1 MFHNRIWWFNHGH
14 RQECVPAR
22 CAHLRE
28 RLVQG
33 AFLTAGR
40 RSCWRPYPSRAGQWA
55 GRGRPPR
62 LRPASRCGASGTGV
76 RRAVRS
82 RRTARHCECRVPLPR
97 RSPAG
102 GGPVPGFPQR
112 FEHPLLW
119 DSLSEHSA
127 FRARLNFPSPS
138 EASAPYIHGFAP
150 PQSTAVSSAL
160 YLTPSTKGKRNAIAT
175 LSISSSPG
183 RWIKYKQASEV
194 CPRNSRPLHDAG
206 NCLSS
211 ATLTCRPALGAEP
224 GGEFST
230 PRRPQADVLSQLSIF
245 VNKRE

>member
-1 MFHNRIWWFNHGH
+1 MSCFIIVSGGSITGIDKNVYR
-14 RQECVPAR
+14 PAALTSESVSYKAR
-22 CAHLRE
+22 FSLQVGGAAGGPIPAG
-28 RLVQG
+28 QG
-33 AFLTAGR
+33 RGPAGEGR
-40 RSCWRPYPSRAGQWA
+40 RGFARPRTV
-55 GRGRPPR
+55 RRVR
-62 LRPASRCGASGTGV
+62 DGV

-160 YLTPSTKGKRNAIAT
+160 YLTPSTNGKT
-175 LSISSSPG
+175 
-183 RWIKYKQASEV
+183 E
-194 CPRNSRPLHDAG
+194 CNSNTIDI
-206 NCLSS
+206 
-211 ATLTCRPALGAEP
+211 
-224 GGEFST
+224 EFT
-230 PRRPQADVLSQLSIF
+230 RTMD
-245 VNKRE
+245 

>member
-40 RSCWRPYPSRAGQWA
+40 RSCWRPYPSRAV
-55 GRGRPPR
+55 GRQGKAAA
-62 LRPASRCGASGTGV
+62 ASPGLAVRRVRDGV
-76 RRAVRS
+76 RHAVRS

-160 YLTPSTKGKRNAIAT
+160 YLTPSTNGKT
-175 LSISSSPG
+175 
-183 RWIKYKQASEV
+183 E
-194 CPRNSRPLHDAG
+194 CNSNTIDI
-206 NCLSS
+206 
-211 ATLTCRPALGAEP
+211 
-224 GGEFST
+224 EFT
-230 PRRPQADVLSQLSIF
+230 RTMD
-245 VNKRE
+245 

>member
-1 MFHNRIWWFNHGH
+1 MCTG
-14 RQECVPAR
+14 P
-22 CAHLRE
+22 LR
-28 RLVQG
+28 
-33 AFLTAGR
+33 
-40 RSCWRPYPSRAGQWA
+40 S
-55 GRGRPPR
+55 PPR
-62 LRPASRCGASGTGV
+62 ASRTRRISHCRSEELLAALSQQGRAVGRQGKAAAASPGLARCGASGTGV
-76 RRAVRS
+76 RRAVHS

-160 YLTPSTKGKRNAIAT
+160 YLTPSTNGKT
-175 LSISSSPG
+175 
-183 RWIKYKQASEV
+183 E
-194 CPRNSRPLHDAG
+194 CNSNTIDI
-206 NCLSS
+206 
-211 ATLTCRPALGAEP
+211 
-224 GGEFST
+224 EFT
-230 PRRPQADVLSQLSIF
+230 RTMD
-245 VNKRE
+245 

>member
-1 MFHNRIWWFNHGH
+1 MSCFIIVSGGSITGIDKNVYR
-14 RQECVPAR
+14 PAALTSESVSYKAR
-22 CAHLRE
+22 FSLQ
-28 RLVQG
+28 VGG
-33 AFLTAGR
+33 AAGG
-40 RSCWRPYPSRAGQWA
+40 PIPAGQWA

-112 FEHPLLW
+112 FEHLLLW

-160 YLTPSTKGKRNAIAT
+160 YLTPSTNGKT
-175 LSISSSPG
+175 
-183 RWIKYKQASEV
+183 E
-194 CPRNSRPLHDAG
+194 CNSNTIDI
-206 NCLSS
+206 
-211 ATLTCRPALGAEP
+211 
-224 GGEFST
+224 EFT
-230 PRRPQADVLSQLSIF
+230 RTMD
-245 VNKRE
+245 

>member
-1 MFHNRIWWFNHGH
+1 MCTG
-14 RQECVPAR
+14 P
-22 CAHLRE
+22 LRSPPRASRTRRVSHCRSE
-28 RLVQG
+28 ELLAALSQQG
-33 AFLTAGR
+33 
-40 RSCWRPYPSRAGQWA
+40 RAG
-55 GRGRPPR
+55 GRQGKAAA
-62 LRPASRCGASGTGV
+62 ASPGLARCGASGTGV
-76 RRAVRS
+76 RRAVHS

-160 YLTPSTKGKRNAIAT
+160 YLTPSTNGKT
-175 LSISSSPG
+175 
-183 RWIKYKQASEV
+183 E
-194 CPRNSRPLHDAG
+194 CNSNTIDI
-206 NCLSS
+206 
-211 ATLTCRPALGAEP
+211 
-224 GGEFST
+224 EFT
-230 PRRPQADVLSQLSIF
+230 RTMD
-245 VNKRE
+245 